1 MRKDARLRK
10 FGVLTAD
17 GKFLRQYEESGKKVL
32 SLEGVYHHNMV
43 TRSTNENYKLK
54 FPTYR
59 DVTLCPKFQN
69 FQYFA
74 EWCQSQVGFGN
85 LGWVLDKD
93 VVGTGKTYSE
103 DNCVFVPT
111 EINSYFVTYTKE
123 RDLPKGVSW
132 CPSEDCYKAYCSQLN
147 GKNKTLGRFDNI
159 ESAGKA
165 HQDFKNNLANELILM
180 FDSKVDQRVISK
192 LKLCSSGGYTW

>member
-1 MRKDARLRK
+1 MRKDARVRK
-10 FGVLTAD
+10 TGLLSPSGEYQRQYKEDGKQVLT
-17 GKFLRQYEESGKKVL
+17 
-32 SLEGVYHHNMV
+32 LEGVYHHNMV

-59 DVTLCPKFQN
+59 DVTLCSRFQN

-93 VVGTGKTYSE
+93 VIGTGKVYSE
-103 DNCVFVPT
+103 NSCVFVPT

-147 GKNKTLGRFDNI
+147 GKNKTLGRFDNA
-159 ESAGKA
+159 EDASVVY
-165 HQDFKNNLANELILM
+165 QDFKNNLANELVIM
-180 FDSKVDQRVISK
+180 FDGKVDKRVIDK
-192 LKLCSSGGYTW
+192 LNLCSSGGYTW